1 MGRRTN
7 VEVVIDYLK
16 DCTHHSASIR
26 AIARDLGWTEEKVAR
41 VIERAEHEGANLHRS
56 RGGAIKFRGSERG
69 AANGLYRDIMNVVE
83 RHWAPKTLKLKNISV
98 FDTSKAGQRSAGVW
112 SHPDLVMA
120 ADPPRRDSRTE
131 ERRLHAIEVET
142 AHGFDLKSIYQA
154 HAQGRGATYSWVIG
168 QHAPYEG
175 HEHWERVKWTA
186 SVLGVGLVTFD
197 KPDVFS
203 TWEMWNEPER
213 VTVTPA
219 ERERF
224 LTIAVGNRLRWEY
237 DL

>member
-16 DCTHHSASIR
+16 SCTHHSATIR
-26 AIARDLGWTEEKVAR
+26 TIARDLGWTAEKVSR
-41 VIERAEHEGANLHRS
+41 VMDRAEMEGANLHRA
-56 RGGAIKFRGSERG
+56 RGGAIKYRGSERG
-69 AANGLYRDIMNVVE
+69 ASNGLYRDIIKVAT
-83 RHWAPKTLKLKNISV
+83 RYWAPRTLKLRNISV

-120 ADPPRRDSRTE
+120 ADPRRRDSRHE

-142 AHGFDLKSIYQA
+142 ARGFDLKSIYQA

-168 QHAPYEG
+168 QHDPYEG
-175 HEHWERVKWTA
+175 DDHWGRVKWTA
-186 SVLGVGLVTFD
+186 KELGVGLVTFE
-197 KPDVFS
+197 KPHVFS
-203 TWEMWNEPER
+203 TWTSWNEPER
-213 VTVTPA
+213 AKVTPA

-224 LTIAVGNRLRWEY
+224 LTIAVGDRLRAEY